1 MTVANTS
8 MTEVAED
15 YTIVPVR
22 ESVAAEIKSC
32 LDSIGQ
38 SYLRVGALLLEARED
53 FEDTREFLSWALVEF
68 SIKKAQAYHLMN
80 IAKNFKDDTRFTGVS
95 MRVMLALI
103 PMVDDA
109 ELMEKAAALAEKG
122 NLTTNTV
129 NELLG
134 KPAVKLAVVGEC
146 EPNTKEPAEEV
157 EVDSP
162 VAVAARKHETYTK
175 ALLDSVEGREG
186 EIMGDAKHADIPF
199 APDVPGVDASPN
211 PTLQDTAMA
220 GLLSQIKALTE
231 QNAALSDRIAELSS
245 TRESK
250 KAAAPMLPQFKSSC
264 MYARLGL
271 SAEEAEKK
279 TSVNKAKRELVKL
292 GYGEGHEAWQF
303 ISEAVEALTK

>member
-1 MTVANTS
+1 MTVANAS
-8 MTEVAED
+8 MTEVAEE

-22 ESVAAEIKSC
+22 ETVAVEIKAC

-38 SYLRVGALLLEARED
+38 SYLRVGELLLEARED
-53 FEDTREFLSWALVEF
+53 FEETREFLSWALTEF

-103 PMVDDA
+103 PMVDDV

-146 EPNTKEPAEEV
+146 APVEPEV
-157 EVDSP
+157 T
-162 VAVAARKHETYTK
+162 AKHTEYTEK
-175 ALLDSVEGREG
+175 LLASVEGRES

-211 PTLQDTAMA
+211 PTLQDASMA
-220 GLLSQIKALTE
+220 GLLSQIKTLTE
-231 QNAALSDRIAELSS
+231 QNAALADRIAELSS

-279 TSVNKAKRELVKL
+279 TAVNKAKRELVKL